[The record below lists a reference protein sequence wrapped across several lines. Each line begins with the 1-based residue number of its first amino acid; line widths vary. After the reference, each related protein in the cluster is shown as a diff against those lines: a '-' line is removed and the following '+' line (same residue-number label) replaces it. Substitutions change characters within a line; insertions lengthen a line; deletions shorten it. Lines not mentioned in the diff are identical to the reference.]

1 MAKLTMNKYF
11 MIKLEM
17 IELTMNK
24 IDMVKLIKE
33 SMFYG

>member
-1 MAKLTMNKYF
+1 MNKYF
-11 MIKLEM
+11 MTKLEM

-24 IDMVKLIKE
+24 IDMVKPTKE